1 MSCPEGMVP
10 SVDYI
15 TCELKWP
22 SYGEWGTQLHASHYM
37 GIWKDPIGREQFL
50 EDIEGIICMKLKC
63 EDLKENFF
71 DETVDVSFF
80 NIRF

>member
-22 SYGEWGTQLHASHYM
+22 VYGPYGETGYGRHR
-37 GIWKDPIGREQFL
+37 GIWKDPIGREQFI
-50 EDIEGIICMKLKC
+50 DHIDGIICMKLKC
-63 EDLKENFF
+63 EDLNENFF

-80 NIRF
+80 NIQF